1 MFEGLKK
8 GWMHFSYHLFIFN
21 FFYIQLI
28 YLCIYLFFNFF
39 YFIFMRISPEAG
51 LSDIT
56 NFWAQI
62 CPQNI
67 VD

>member
-8 GWMHFSYHLFIFN
+8 GRMHFSYHLLFL

-28 YLCIYLFFNFF
+28 NLCIIYFYIFNFF

-51 LSDIT
+51 LSDV
-56 NFWAQI
+56 N
-62 CPQNI
+62 
-67 VD
+67 

>member
-1 MFEGLKK
+1 M
-8 GWMHFSYHLFIFN
+8 YLFIYV
-21 FFYIQLI
+21 YI
-28 YLCIYLFFNFF
+28 FNFF